1 MKIFNYILLLGLALC
16 ATPAAG
22 QINFFGGTYEEA
34 LKKAREEKKDL
45 FVDFYAVWC
54 EPCKMMVK
62 EVFTEPG
69 LSAYFNERFVCLQLD
84 VEADA
89 NKKVAARFKVE
100 ALPTLVFISR
110 NDKELR
116 RAMGMQDAD
125 ALLREA
131 KIALGEELSFE
142 QLYDKY
148 RKNKKDFD
156 TQQQLL
162 IEAPAFMM
170 TQEGFNREKWSARI
184 ESLFPDYLKNKKLEK
199 MINEP
204 DFYILSMYHPQT
216 SKNDPVF
223 DFVVEHYDDF
233 VAVIDTTVVSRY
245 LIGMNNSYIIQLC
258 KQGNLA
264 YKERIGLVDTKLKQ
278 IYSGI
283 SFGALSTR
291 DAILLLAD
299 ATYSLYKHDLVN
311 FFGNMNKYFAGKG
324 DQVMLTDYT
333 QPLQELAVVYQG
345 NMPEEAYPQCIPWIG
360 KALDIRE
367 GQTPELRTRLLVMM
381 GQCFQH
387 TDNITKAKQSYNQA
401 FLESARIPNERI
413 RIQIQQMVQQALQEL

>member
-69 LSAYFNERFVCLQLD
+69 LSAYFNEHFVCVQLD

-184 ESLFPDYLKNKKLEK
+184 ESLFPEYLKNKKLEK

-278 IYSGI
+278 IYSGF

-291 DAILLLAD
+291 DAITLLAD

-311 FFGNMNKYFAGKG
+311 FFGNMNKYFDGKENE
-324 DQVMLTDYT
+324 VLLSDYT
-333 QPLQELAVVYQG
+333 QPLQELALVYQG

-360 KALDIRE
+360 KALEIRE

-387 TDNITKAKQSYNQA
+387 TANAAKAKQCYNQA
-401 FLESARIPNERI
+401 FLESAQISNERT
-413 RIQIQQMVQQALQEL
+413 RVQIQQMVQQALQEL

>member
-16 ATPAAG
+16 ATPVAA
-22 QINFFGGTYEEA
+22 QINFFEGSYDEA

-54 EPCKMMVK
+54 EPCKMMAK
-62 EVFTEPG
+62 EVFTEPE
-69 LSAYFNERFVCLQLD
+69 LATYFNEHFVCVQLD
-84 VEADA
+84 VEAAA

-100 ALPTLVFISR
+100 ALPTLAFIGR

-131 KIALGEELSFE
+131 RIALGEELSFE

-148 RKNKKDFD
+148 RKNKKDFE

-162 IEAPAFMM
+162 IEAPAFIM

-204 DFYILSMYHPQT
+204 DFYILTMYHTQT

-223 DFVVEHYDDF
+223 DFVVEHYDQF
-233 VAVIDTTVVSRY
+233 IRIADTVSVSRY

-264 YKERIGLVDTKLKQ
+264 YKDRIGLVDTKLKTV
-278 IYSGI
+278 YSGF

-311 FFGNMNKYFAGKG
+311 FFGNMNKYFAEKG

-333 QPLQELAVVYQG
+333 QPLQELAIVYQG

>member
-69 LSAYFNERFVCLQLD
+69 LSAYFNEHFVCVQLD
-84 VEADA
+84 VEAAA
-89 NKKVAARFKVE
+89 NKKVAARFNVG

-162 IEAPAFMM
+162 IEAPAFMV

-264 YKERIGLVDTKLKQ
+264 YKDRIGLVDTKLKQ
-278 IYSGI
+278 IYSGF

-291 DAILLLAD
+291 DAITLLAD
-299 ATYSLYKHDLVN
+299 ATYSLYKHDLVH
-311 FFGNMNKYFAGKG
+311 FFENMNKYFDGKG
-324 DQVMLTDYT
+324 NEVLLSDYT
-333 QPLQELAVVYQG
+333 QPLQELAIVYQG

-387 TDNITKAKQSYNQA
+387 TNNAVKAKQCYNQA
-401 FLESARIPNERI
+401 FLESARIPNERV
-413 RIQIQQMVQQALQEL
+413 RVQIQQMVQQALQEL

>member
-1 MKIFNYILLLGLALC
+1 MKIFNYILFLGLVLC
-16 ATPAAG
+16 ATPVAA
-22 QINFFGGTYEEA
+22 QIRFFEGTYDEA

-62 EVFTEPG
+62 EVFTEPE
-69 LSAYFNERFVCLQLD
+69 LAAYFNEHFVCIQLD
-84 VEADA
+84 VEAA
-89 NKKVAARFKVE
+89 PNKKVAARFKVE
-100 ALPTLVFISR
+100 ALPTLAFISR

-131 KIALGEELSFE
+131 RIALGEELSFE
-142 QLYDKY
+142 QLYEKY
-148 RKNKKDFD
+148 RKNKKDFEA
-156 TQQQLL
+156 QQQLL

-170 TQEGFNREKWSARI
+170 TQEGYNRDKWSARI
-184 ESLFPDYLKNKKLEK
+184 ESLFPEYLKNKKLDK

-204 DFYILSMYHPQT
+204 DFYILSMYHTQT
-216 SKNDPVF
+216 SKDDPVF
-223 DFVVEHYDDF
+223 DFVVNHYDKF
-233 VAVIDTTVVSRY
+233 VSVLDTTVVARY
-245 LIGMNNSYIIQLC
+245 LIGLNNSYIIQLC

-264 YKERIGLVDTKLKQ
+264 YKDRIGLVDTKLKN
-278 IYSGI
+278 IYSGF
-283 SFGALSTR
+283 SFGALTTR
-291 DAILLLAD
+291 DAIMLLAD

-324 DQVMLTDYT
+324 EEATLSDYT
-333 QPLQELAVVYQG
+333 QPLQELAIVYQG
-345 NMPEEAYPQCIPWIG
+345 NMPEETYPKCIPWIG
-360 KALDIRE
+360 KALDIKE

-387 TDNITKAKQSYNQA
+387 TDNATKAKQSYNQA
-401 FLESARIPNERI
+401 FLESAQIPNERV
-413 RIQIQQMVQQALQEL
+413 RMQMQQTIQQALQGL